1 MQDLM
6 DWKDAFIFKV
16 SKQVD
21 FLVSRS
27 LTHILGRSS
36 VHASKWSH
44 QDHLCTT
51 QKTMRAVCQ
60 VLSAFLELLLT
71 ADDKQVFGQIF
82 LLLQELSALLG

>member
-27 LTHILGRSS
+27 LTHILGSSS
-36 VHASKWSH
+36 VHVSKWSH
-44 QDHLCTT
+44 QDPLCTT
-51 QKTMRAVCQ
+51 QKTTCAVCQ

-71 ADDKQVFGQIF
+71 ADDKRVFGQIF